1 MTKKKIRQLEQKR
14 TNILASLDRCEDYSE
29 RCNSEEDRHEIN
41 LRLNSMDKLWST
53 FEEVQTDIECHEE
66 SLVSESQHMST
77 REKFETKFF
86 RVKGALLSKIP
97 DAPSQ
102 QLPADRVQQS
112 NSSYAP
118 EVKLPTIT
126 LPEFDGDYNQWLTFH
141 DTFMALI
148 HSSNEISTVQK
159 FHYLRAALR
168 GEAAQLIES
177 LTISCMN
184 YPVAW
189 KILVDRYS
197 NSYLLKKR
205 HMHTML
211 DHPKI
216 KRESA
221 SALHGL
227 IDTFER
233 HSKILKQ
240 LQEPVDSWSTIMVH
254 LLCSRLDDATLKL
267 WEDHASTL
275 LDPNYGA
282 LIEFLQRRTRVLES
296 LQVNI
301 AHSSQTPIP
310 AQPFKRLGPAK
321 VYAHAAAEER
331 VFKCVACS
339 HNHRLVEC
347 QDFPK
352 MSHEKQLDLVNS
364 NRLCSNCFRS
374 DHFVK
379 NCPSKFRCRTCKGKH
394 HTIIHPGFP
403 SSKDTTKAVTL
414 AASASR
420 EAELDR
426 KAAGQNAS
434 TSTLVNTAAIGL
446 NTFLMMAVVKVV
458 DRHGNELLARAM
470 LDCGSMSNIM
480 TERLSQMLRL
490 KGRKMDI
497 NVHGVGTGVIK
508 CNQMVTTEVR
518 SRLSDYAV
526 TMEFLV
532 LNKVTSKQPL
542 NNIDSNAWNIPD
554 NVSLADPKFN
564 VCGEVD
570 IILGIQHFFSF
581 FRPNRQ
587 INLGHNLPLVVETVF
602 GWVIAGASSFQP
614 HSRITVTNCASIESV
629 NRLVERFWEVEE
641 MADRKPLSIEE
652 EDCETLYYNTTTR
665 NEQGRYIV
673 RLPTKPEIGQMLGES
688 KSAALHRFNL
698 LERQFEKNEDLK
710 TAYHSFMR
718 EYLQLHHMEPVP
730 DGEHQ
735 TRRSFYLPHHPVLKA
750 SSSTTK
756 LRVVFDGSAKT
767 SSGNSLN
774 DSLLVG
780 PVLQDELLQIV
791 IRFRKYAVA
800 LKILWRFDP
809 SEPIQTYQ
817 LCTVTYGLGPS
828 SYLATKT
835 LIKLAED
842 EGQHYPKAA
851 PLVSKGYYI
860 DDFIGGDD
868 TVEGAIELRKEMN
881 ELMAGGGF
889 PLRKWTSNRLEVLQG
904 LPSDQIG
911 TQSSV
916 KFNPDETIK
925 TLGIIWE
932 PESDCLRFNLSIK
945 ERDGILTKRKIQS
958 CIAQLYDPLGLISPV
973 VITAKIIMQR
983 LWLIPIG
990 WDDEVP
996 KDLQELWEDFRPQ
1009 IEQLSYFKVDRFV
1022 FLPDAI
1028 STQLHCFANAS
1039 KVAYG
1044 CCLYAR
1050 TVDRNGTVKVQLISS
1065 KSRVAPLKRLSIP
1078 RLELCA
1084 AQLSARLYNKVI
1096 QALGMEFNSVHLWS
1110 DSTVVLNWL
1119 RAPPYHWKT
1128 FVANRVSEIQ
1138 TTTRNATWRHVPGL
1152 QNPADLVS
1160 RGMHVN
1166 AFLESKL
1173 WSIGSE
1179 WLSKSEENWPRESP
1193 LEPVPEELMER
1204 ETVAAGATCSGKYN
1218 EIFTRYSHFN
1228 KMLRVVAWISRFR
1241 RNCQSRRLGQPS
1253 CLNATLT
1260 VEELEQSKGLLLR
1273 LVQSESYLQEIKD
1286 LHTGKLVSPRS
1297 TVRALNPFQDEQ
1309 GLLRVGGRLQHSN
1322 EPYESKHPILIP
1334 GNHPFTKLL
1343 ARHYHH
1349 KLLHGGPR
1357 LMLAVIREQYWPVNG
1372 KRLLHGI
1379 IRTAFM
1385 SALRRFIAR
1394 RGKPSHIHSDNGRNF
1409 IGARN
1414 ELHEIYRRVQNQSEL
1429 NHITNTCATEGIR
1442 WHLIPPKAP
1451 NFGGL
1456 WESAVKIAKRH
1467 LQRQLRNSLLNFE
1480 EMVTVL
1486 AQIEACMNSR
1496 PLAPLAEDTSDLS
1509 ALTPAHFLIGCS
1521 LHSIPDPNLRD
1532 IPLNRL
1538 DRFQRLQEKA
1548 QQFWHRWRSD
1558 YLKEL
1563 QRDSKP
1569 FRRLSTPLKPGT
1581 MVILRD
1587 DSLHPTRWPLARII
1601 EANPGEDGVVRVVVL
1616 RTCSGVVKRPASQL
1630 CLLPADDQQLCQQ
1643 PMTATIDRALENA
1656 DNEVDKPTG
1665 YAE

>member
-102 QLPADRVQQS
+102 QLPADRAQQS

-118 EVKLPTIT
+118 GVKLPTIT
-126 LPEFDGDYNQWLTFH
+126 LPEFEGDYNQWLTFH

-189 KILVDRYS
+189 QILVDRYS

-310 AQPFKRLGPAK
+310 AQPFNRLGPAK

-414 AASASR
+414 ATSASQ

-434 TSTLVNTAAIGL
+434 TSTLVNTATIGL
-446 NTFLMMAVVKVV
+446 NTFLMTAVVKVV

-490 KGRKMDI
+490 NGRKMDI

-508 CNQMVTTEVR
+508 CTQMVTTEVR

-542 NNIDSNAWNIPD
+542 NNIDTNAWNIPD

-614 HSRITVTNCASIESV
+614 HSRITVTNCASIESL
-629 NRLVERFWEVEE
+629 NRLVERFWEMEE

-652 EDCETLYYNTTTR
+652 EDCETLYHNTTTR

-698 LERQFEKNEDLK
+698 LERRFENNEDLK

-730 DGEHQ
+730 DGEQQ

-756 LRVVFDGSAKT
+756 LRVVFGGSAKT

-774 DSLLVG
+774 VSLLVG

-800 LKILWRFDP
+800 LVGDIEKMYRQVMVHPDDRPLQKILWRFDP

-868 TVEGAIELRKEMN
+868 TVEGAIELRKEMS

-889 PLRKWTSNRLEVLQG
+889 PLRKLTSNKLEVLQG

-932 PESDCLRFNLSIK
+932 PESDCLRFNLSFK

-1009 IEQLSYFKVDRFV
+1009 IEQLSCFKVDRFV

-1028 STQLHCFANAS
+1028 STQLHCFADAS

-1096 QALGMEFNSVHLWS
+1096 QALGMEINSVHFWS
-1110 DSTVVLNWL
+1110 VSTVVLNWL

-1166 AFLESKL
+1166 AFLEGKL

-1193 LEPVPEELMER
+1193 LEPVSEELMER

-1218 EIFTRYSHFN
+1218 AIFTRYSHFN

-1260 VEELEQSKGLLLR
+1260 VEELERSKGLLLR

-1379 IRTAFM
+1379 IRSCYNCTRTNPVPVKQPMGQLPYARVTPSRAFSNTGVDYCGPVYLRAPHRKAAPTKAYICVFVCFSTKATHLELVGDLSTAAFM

-1414 ELHEIYRRVQNQSEL
+1414 ELHEIYRRLQNQSEL

-1480 EMVTVL
+1480 EMVTMIDDGNTK
-1486 AQIEACMNSR
+1486 IERKIDSSNAALVSEISTLHQEVNQLKFDYARDYSGLSESHVKITEEVR
-1496 PLAPLAEDTSDLS
+1496 RHRDAAGKLLKSNDLI
-1509 ALTPAHFLIGCS
+1509 LT
-1521 LHSIPDPNLRD
+1521 
-1532 IPLNRL
+1532 
-1538 DRFQRLQEKA
+1538 
-1548 QQFWHRWRSD
+1548 
-1558 YLKEL
+1558 
-1563 QRDSKP
+1563 
-1569 FRRLSTPLKPGT
+1569 
-1581 MVILRD
+1581 
-1587 DSLHPTRWPLARII
+1587 
-1601 EANPGEDGVVRVVVL
+1601 GV
-1616 RTCSGVVKRPASQL
+1616 P
-1630 CLLPADDQQLCQQ
+1630 
-1643 PMTATIDRALENA
+1643 
-1656 DNEVDKPTG
+1656 
-1665 YAE
+1665 